1 MSHTSY
7 QSDPDVWLEDHPAA
21 SFWQWLITRAV
32 TEQTLSLTILRLK
45 LYLFSYFDLWWFN
58 HKYGGTWVPP
68 NHRNHVVFGSK
79 VNPPAA
85 MGSQHLSNHVINSA
99 GTFDSDQLGGF
110 LATFFS
116 CETWGADVFKRAFFW
131 AMFFSRNLWNT
142 RSGKKRELCWSSG
155 HQKYKIE
162 VSRSAKIAQSQP
174 LTPQGSSLTKDSPEF
189 TDATYAS
196 PRMSSIVG
204 NLNLVLVIAL
214 STAWLHELVTPSQT
228 LGYLG
233 LETALDDLGYIDHG
247 ERMIW
252 GVLKM
257 GDPQVTMFNM
267 FPSSNGNC
275 LGMKSGG

>member
-1 MSHTSY
+1 MWSTPQGRSIRINLGDFLRHFFR
-7 QSDPDVWLEDHPAA
+7 VKHEELMC
-21 SFWQWLITRAV
+21 
-32 TEQTLSLTILRLK
+32 LSVR
-45 LYLFSYFDLWWFN
+45 F
-58 HKYGGTWVPP
+58 
-68 NHRNHVVFGSK
+68 FGR
-79 VNPPAA
+79 
-85 MGSQHLSNHVINSA
+85 
-99 GTFDSDQLGGF
+99 
-110 LATFFS
+110 
-116 CETWGADVFKRAFFW
+116 C
-131 AMFFSRNLWNT
+131 FSREIYGT
-142 RSGKKRELCWSSG
+142 REVEKNANCVEVRDIKNIKSKWVALQKSLCN
-155 HQKYKIE
+155 HLPE
-162 VSRSAKIAQSQP
+162 
-174 LTPQGSSLTKDSPEF
+174 GSSLTKDSPEF
-189 TDATYAS
+189 TYATYAS

-275 LGMKSGG
+275 LGIKSGG